1 MKTFEEKYTAWLDG
15 TLTGEP
21 LQSFE
26 NEHPSIQPE
35 KTDYL
40 KLKNLLRENLP
51 GRELENAE
59 FFASQ
64 IMEQIKRETAAGRK
78 SSGRRWFGV
87 PRLAW
92 GGIGALGIGFA
103 LFFTMIPRGDF
114 SDPRAKYVAEVLKT
128 RTSNPKI
135 KATVENQKEMTIIKL
150 EGLDKLPPGQDLRR

>member
-78 SSGRRWFGV
+78 SSRRRWFGV

>member
-35 KTDYL
+35 KIEYL

-64 IMEQIKRETAAGRK
+64 IMEQIERETAAARK
-78 SSGRRWFGV
+78 SSGRRWFGL

-92 GGIGALGIGFA
+92 GGIGALGVGFA

>member
-64 IMEQIKRETAAGRK
+64 IMEQIKRETAAAGK
-78 SSGRRWFGV
+78 SSGRRWFGL

>member
-26 NEHPSIQPE
+26 NEYPSIQPE
-35 KTDYL
+35 KMEYL
-40 KLKNLLRENLP
+40 KLKSLLRDNSP

-64 IMEQIKRETAAGRK
+64 IMEQIKREAAMARK
-78 SSGRRWFGV
+78 SSGRRWFGL

-92 GGIGALGIGFA
+92 GGIGALSVGFA
-103 LFFTMIPRGDF
+103 LFFTMIPHGDF

-128 RTSNPKI
+128 KTANPKI

-150 EGLDKLPPGQDLRR
+150 EGLDKMPPEKDLRR

>member
-64 IMEQIKRETAAGRK
+64 IMEQIKGETAAAGK
-78 SSGRRWFGV
+78 SSGRRWFGL

-92 GGIGALGIGFA
+92 GGIGALGVGFA